1 MAERIGELLNRI
13 PGYTGYRRK
22 ESMRDDDRRLRE
34 ETARGLQ
41 QAIDDLTALGKQ
53 LAADRRLDTIS
64 TVESTISRVRQLES
78 RVRTASY
85 GYGGI
90 FSDKSVDEHAL
101 TQLKAFD
108 VAFQTQV
115 EELNRRISA
124 VSVAASVEP
133 SAFQEVDRLI
143 GDLNTLFDS
152 RGDVIETAVPA
163 QDPDILELLQKP
175 RQISDQEKQLLR
187 LRRGGTGAILGDNYQ
202 FTAHIALAS
211 RDSTPALTL
220 VELDS
225 GPEWL
230 ATFDD
235 GSSVELWKVRETS
248 PPDGMVQGISA
259 TASVSGP
266 QGQQTDVPATYDVTT
281 SGSGDDAAIRI
292 ALAVAGSQ
300 RAYEGSQV
308 SLLDIQVFSEGTES

>member
-143 GDLNTLFDS
+143 ADLNTLFDS